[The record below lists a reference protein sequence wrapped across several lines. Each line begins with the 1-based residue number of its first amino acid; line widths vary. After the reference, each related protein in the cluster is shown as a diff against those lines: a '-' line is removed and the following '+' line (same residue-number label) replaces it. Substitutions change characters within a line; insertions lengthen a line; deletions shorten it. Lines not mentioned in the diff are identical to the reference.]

1 VALLAV
7 LLPRC
12 AIAKDIPSRVVDA
25 SMFEGNFDRALEYG
39 GSLNLVRTS
48 GLLTAGSREQ
58 QQVWKATPPTVGSAG
73 QWRPSAHRRMRI
85 AVYRIIGDAL
95 PPRHSADQLLVNL
108 NSTLREPILVGAEKF
123 FLLNRI
129 VDRSTVAEA
138 TRLIEL
144 AGFKVVD
151 VPFDFSEYRLHQA
164 LDGLSL
170 TADIHSHLI
179 TTCSHKFAPEG
190 AKEETRARRAGRKG
204 ERGGTGEEARTS
216 VDPPESTPLPAK
228 KTKSTVR
235 PRFPR
240 DGPKTAGALLR
251 TRDVPAP
258 VPPRPPASPRSW
270 EVLRRTNAILY
281 AMNNNGARNL
291 ALDDGFRRGF
301 DWVLPFD
308 GNCYFNDQQWR
319 LLLDDL
325 RNGPQKGLSYIA
337 VNMVRHIGGDRGEP
351 QVAFHRDARLRYN
364 NLRKYSYRPKVE
376 LLWRLDVRGIWSQYY
391 DSILEHEGPCYLKD
405 PKFSKVES
413 EGCRCL
419 RPDYVDERE
428 AARTNTSAAVVFRL
442 TDGATDTTAKREDRT
457 GLRSRGLARQHGIS
471 LKLRTL
477 DARCFVAGICTS
489 AMLRPAA
496 HRPLDDATRPL
507 FFNARSMEATRRFYL
522 VGRSLARARR
532 GTFLETA
539 APLDVTYATAI
550 VEQLLARA
558 DARLSAR
565 PPSPTDKVLGPLAKS
580 IDSRSYTSRPGA
592 ESGSPS

>member
-1 VALLAV
+1 
-7 LLPRC
+7 
-12 AIAKDIPSRVVDA
+12 
-25 SMFEGNFDRALEYG
+25 MFEGNFDRALEYG
-39 GSLNLVRTS
+39 GSLSFVRTS

-216 VDPPESTPLPAK
+216 VDPPESTPPPAK
-228 KTKSTVR
+228 KTKSTV
-235 PRFPR
+235 PPPFPR
-240 DGPKTAGALLR
+240 DGKKTAGALLG

-308 GNCYFNDQQWR
+308 GNCYFDDQQWR
-319 LLLDDL
+319 LLLDDF
-325 RNGPQKGLSYIA
+325 RHGRRRGLSYIA
-337 VNMVRHIGGDRGEP
+337 VDMVRYKGSDRGEP
-351 QVAFHRDARLRYN
+351 QVAFHRAARLRYN

-376 LLWRLDVRGIWSQYY
+376 LLWRLDVRGIWDQYY

-405 PKFSKVES
+405 PKFSHGEA

-442 TDGATDTTAKREDRT
+442 TDGMTNTTAKRHIEDRT
-457 GLRSRGLARQHGIS
+457 GMRSRGLARLHGIS

-477 DARCFVAGICTS
+477 DARCFAAGICKS
-489 AMLRPAA
+489 AMLRSDAY
-496 HRPLDDATRPL
+496 RPLDDATRPL

-539 APLDVTYATAI
+539 APMDVTYATAI

>member
-1 VALLAV
+1 
-7 LLPRC
+7 
-12 AIAKDIPSRVVDA
+12 
-25 SMFEGNFDRALEYG
+25 MFEGNFDRALEYS
-39 GSLNLVRTS
+39 GSLSFVRTS

-73 QWRPSAHRRMRI
+73 QWRPSAQRQMRI

-144 AGFKVVD
+144 AGFEVVD

-164 LDGLSL
+164 LDGLSA
-170 TADIHSHLI
+170 TASIHSHLI
-179 TTCSHKFAPEG
+179 TECKNKFAPEG
-190 AKEETRARRAGRKG
+190 AEEETRARRAGRKG
-204 ERGGTGEEARTS
+204 ERGDTGEEARTS
-216 VDPPESTPLPAK
+216 VDPPESTPPRQKKPNRPSAPA
-228 KTKSTVR
+228 SPETVQ
-235 PRFPR
+235 
-240 DGPKTAGALLR
+240 KTAGALLG

-308 GNCYFNDQQWR
+308 GNCYFDDQQWR
-319 LLLDDL
+319 LLLDDF
-325 RNGPQKGLSYIA
+325 RHGRRRGLSYIA
-337 VNMVRHIGGDRGEP
+337 VDMVRYKGGDRGEP
-351 QVAFHRDARLRYN
+351 QVAFHRAARLRYN

-376 LLWRLDVRGIWSQYY
+376 LLWRLDVRGIWDQYY

-405 PKFSKVES
+405 PKFSKRE
-413 EGCRCL
+413 EEPCKCL

-442 TDGATDTTAKREDRT
+442 TDGATDTAVKREDRT
-457 GLRSRGLARQHGIS
+457 GLRSRGLARLHGIS

-477 DARCFVAGICTS
+477 DARCFAAGICTS
-489 AMLRPAA
+489 AMLRSDAY
-496 HRPLDDATRPL
+496 RPLDDATRPL

-539 APLDVTYATAI
+539 APMDVTYATAI

-565 PPSPTDKVLGPLAKS
+565 PPSSTDKVLGPLAKS
-580 IDSRSYTSRPGA
+580 IDPRSYTSRPGA
-592 ESGSPS
+592 ESGSPG